1 MGGNAQFLAM
11 ERRCEQCGTQNRVPA
26 KHLADRGRCGACK
39 AVLSPLA
46 VPLDANTLTF
56 EDILANAKVPVLVDF
71 WAPWCGPC
79 RMVAPEV
86 KKLAA
91 EVAGKA
97 LVLKVN
103 TDENPELGRRYAVS
117 AIPSFAVFS
126 GGRRLAQESGAM
138 SQKQLLRLLARA
150 A

>member
-1 MGGNAQFLAM
+1 M
-11 ERRCEQCGTQNRVPA
+11 ERSCERCGTQNRVPA
-26 KHLADRGRCGACK
+26 KHLADAGRCGACK
-39 AVLSPLA
+39 APLSPLS
-46 VPLDANTLTF
+46 VPLDATVSTF
-56 EDILANAKVPVLVDF
+56 DDVLANAKVPVLVDF

-103 TDENPELGRRYAVS
+103 TDENPELGKRYAVA

-126 GGRRLAQESGAM
+126 RGRRLAQESGAM
-138 SQKQLLRLLARA
+138 SHQQLLRLLARA